1 MTDKILAEVE
11 APIAVVTLNR
21 PQKLNAL
28 DPEMLDGLETVAARL
43 EDSAEVRAVVLTGAG
58 ERAFSVGADI
68 GAWSSLEPLEMWRWW
83 IRTGHR
89 VFERL
94 ASLRQP
100 VIAAIDGFAL
110 GGGLELAMAAD
121 LRLASE
127 RSELGMPEATIGTIP
142 GWAGTQR
149 LPSLVGAARAKQL
162 VLTGARIDA
171 AAAERWGL
179 VNEVAPDGSLME
191 RAMTLAGEI
200 ASHPPLSVQ
209 VGKQLIDA
217 ADGQRTATASEALA
231 GALLASHKNGE
242 VGAGDA

>member
-21 PQKLNAL
+21 PEKLNAL
-28 DPEMLDGLETVAARL
+28 DPEMLDGLERVTARL
-43 EDSAEVRAVVLTGAG
+43 EDSVEVRAVVLTGAG
-58 ERAFSVGADI
+58 ERAFCVGADI
-68 GAWSSLEPLEMWRWW
+68 GAWTSLEPLEMWRWW

-121 LRLASE
+121 LRVASE

-149 LPSLVGAARAKQL
+149 LPSLVGVARAKQM

-171 AAAERWGL
+171 AVAEHWGL
-179 VNEVAPDGSLME
+179 VNEVVPDRSLME
-191 RAMTLAGEI
+191 RSVSLAREI
-200 ASHPPLSVQ
+200 SSHPPLSVQ
-209 VGKQLIDA
+209 VAKQLIDSS
-217 ADGQRTATASEALA
+217 DGQRSATASEALA
-231 GALLASHKNGE
+231 SGLLASHSQAQKGP
-242 VGAGDA
+242 GTK